1 MIEIIPKPAKKLPL
15 WQDILFYLSIA
26 LLLVTILSYFI
37 LAHFLKNSEKVLQD
51 LEQRLARE
59 KTAEE
64 LSLEK
69 EVISW
74 QKKTEDFKKLIK
86 EHILA
91 SNFFHFLEES
101 CHPKVFFSKIDLSP
115 LKGEAILFGQTEN
128 FSTLEQQISILKL
141 KKEIKD
147 LNLSSVSIGKEGKV
161 DFTLNLSL
169 DPQLFK

>member
-51 LEQRLARE
+51 LDQRLAWE

-74 QKKTEDFKKLIK
+74 QKKIEVFKKLIK
-86 EHILA
+86 EHIK
-91 SNFFHFLEES
+91 SSSFFDFLEKTT
-101 CHPKVFFSKIDLSP
+101 HPGVFFSKVDLKPIES
-115 LKGEAILFGQTEN
+115 KAILYGQTKN
-128 FSTLEQQISILKL
+128 FYFLSQQISILKL
-141 KKEIKD
+141 KEEIKD